1 VCDGQGAHSRG
12 GGQPPPAK
20 GALKR
25 VAGSQIDAFNNIVIE
40 QMVDALW
47 KAQTS
52 EEGREIL
59 VAAAITALAGAQPRD
74 EMEGMLAAQMVA
86 TQTRRWS
93 VTGAR

>member
-1 VCDGQGAHSRG
+1 
-12 GGQPPPAK
+12 
-20 GALKR
+20 
-25 VAGSQIDAFNNIVIE
+25 
-40 QMVDALW
+40 MVDALW